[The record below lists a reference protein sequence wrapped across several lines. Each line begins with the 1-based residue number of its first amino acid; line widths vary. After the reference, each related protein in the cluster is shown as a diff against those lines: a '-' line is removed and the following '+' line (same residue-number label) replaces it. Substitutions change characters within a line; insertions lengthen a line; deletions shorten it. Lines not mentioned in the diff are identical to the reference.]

1 MSNSTIWEILDTA
14 EKRYGSEEA
23 VRYRVSKDGI
33 EAKTYAQLKQD
44 SDHFSSVL
52 RELGE
57 LGNHI
62 AITGMTSYTWITAFL
77 GVTGSGCVAVPLD
90 VSLPAEEMCE
100 LIHRSDATVL
110 VLDEIR
116 SDVGVMVQERCP
128 KIRYVLSMQ
137 KEKAEGGM
145 ESFWELVNAQ
155 KGGLDHRPKPEDL
168 CTIMFTS
175 GTTGKS
181 KGVMLTQR
189 NIAEN
194 ATCLDMKFPER
205 TVILSV
211 LPIHH
216 AYCLSM
222 DIIKG
227 ISLGSVICINDSL
240 MHMAKNMKIFQ
251 PDMILMVPLMI
262 ETLAKK
268 LEADVVEV
276 AFLESRW
283 RSTP

>member
-23 VRYRVSKDGI
+23 VRYRVSKDRF
-33 EAKTYAQLKQD
+33 EAKSYTQLKQD

-116 SDVGVMVQERCP
+116 SDVGVMVR
-128 KIRYVLSMQ
+128 
-137 KEKAEGGM
+137 
-145 ESFWELVNAQ
+145 
-155 KGGLDHRPKPEDL
+155 
-168 CTIMFTS
+168 
-175 GTTGKS
+175 
-181 KGVMLTQR
+181 
-189 NIAEN
+189 
-194 ATCLDMKFPER
+194 
-205 TVILSV
+205 
-211 LPIHH
+211 
-216 AYCLSM
+216 
-222 DIIKG
+222 
-227 ISLGSVICINDSL
+227 
-240 MHMAKNMKIFQ
+240 
-251 PDMILMVPLMI
+251 
-262 ETLAKK
+262 
-268 LEADVVEV
+268 
-276 AFLESRW
+276 
-283 RSTP
+283 